1 MWTEHNL
8 EFGEIVYGGTLG
20 MPYIKN
26 LDRVVN
32 TNKVRN
38 CLRSLCDLIP
48 RINQYLNDEMRD
60 LYRQVNLKK
69 LIKSGEILNDE
80 SWPANYIMPIDD
92 LPPNAG
98 EQEFQDV
105 LLGALGDTDVR
116 FRDHADILVLLF
128 PYLYGN
134 GCGYYTFAAKDA
146 SNDKPESEG
155 GYAIANKYET
165 LGKYAKHR
173 LLLADRRFGRSPEY
187 LFFMMDAIEKKNI
200 HSAQRHVVLVK
211 PDKTYHRSDVFDG
224 EKYNRSMV
232 SLVPHTVRSSYAYKR
247 RHRLNLQ
254 AMCDH
259 LGPPQ
264 LFLTFTCNDFAPEYR
279 HLLDGE
285 PPWVDPVVFSM
296 HFKRLMQE
304 LLNKYV
310 KKGVS

>member
-1 MWTEHNL
+1 MSIYPVFDFTPTENNHFEVFEAYKYQTPSAYCAFCVQLLYPDEVKYMMCDENENTLPCVEWGFRPLYSSDNNGLIVVCKARALGRGKCTAPVYCGPTLGEELNYRERGATAPMKLMCRTTRLKSRNKGYCGHYQVTGSMWTERNL

-32 TNKVRN
+32 TDKVRS

-116 FRDHADILVLLF
+116 FKDHADILVLLF

-134 GCGYYTFAAKDA
+134 GCGYYTFAAKNA

-155 GYAIANKYET
+155 GYC
-165 LGKYAKHR
+165 LG
-173 LLLADRRFGRSPEY
+173 
-187 LFFMMDAIEKKNI
+187 
-200 HSAQRHVVLVK
+200 
-211 PDKTYHRSDVFDG
+211 
-224 EKYNRSMV
+224 
-232 SLVPHTVRSSYAYKR
+232 
-247 RHRLNLQ
+247 
-254 AMCDH
+254 
-259 LGPPQ
+259 
-264 LFLTFTCNDFAPEYR
+264 
-279 HLLDGE
+279 
-285 PPWVDPVVFSM
+285 
-296 HFKRLMQE
+296 
-304 LLNKYV
+304 
-310 KKGVS
+310 